1 MQRPQETG
9 KQMKRLAR
17 EVLSAVESNSAGE
30 MGRRQN
36 WEFFVKNLGQDYR
49 LLELADECFDYLTDD
64 QKRQFRDKIDYKMG

>member
-17 EVLSAVESNSAGE
+17 EVLTVESNSAGE

-36 WEFFVKNLGQDYR
+36 WDFVKNLGQDYR
-49 LLELADECFDYLTDD
+49 LLELADECFA
-64 QKRQFRDKIDYKMG
+64 I